1 MRAAPLLLVALLGAC
16 AESAVDDAEPPA
28 GPADDA
34 ESLSAESQAGP
45 IVATV
50 SLTPAAPRLGDPL
63 VLTLSVV
70 ADVGVTVEMP
80 VFGDA
85 LGRFGIVDFT
95 PRREAAADGGA
106 KLTQRYTLQSPMSG
120 HQRIPRLRVEYFD
133 ERDGQGDG
141 KPRELL
147 TDELAF
153 MVASVLPE
161 GEPSAGERPRRAA
174 AGGGIAPRM
183 EQLAGELRPARAPL
197 AELQGPW
204 LERYWPWLVAG
215 VVVLGG
221 AGAGFVVWLRRSEE
235 RARLTAYD
243 RAMARLDRLR
253 RTGLPDAGAVDGW
266 YVELSDIVRRYIEER
281 FALRAP
287 ELTTEEFLLEA
298 GRSADLKRAHR
309 ELLSD
314 FLARC
319 DRVKFARYSPEEDES
334 RDALG
339 VAERFLADTRHTEPG
354 TPERV
359 REAVPA

>member
-34 ESLSAESQAGP
+34 ESLSAESQAGRV
-45 IVATV
+45 VATV

-70 ADVGVTVEMP
+70 AGAGVTVEMP

-95 PRREAAADGGA
+95 PRREPRADGGMA
-106 KLTQRYTLQSPMSG
+106 LTQRYTLQSPMSG
-120 HQRIPRLRVEYFD
+120 HQRIPRLRVEYVD
-133 ERDGQGDG
+133 ERDGQADA

-153 MVASVLPE
+153 SVASVLPE
-161 GEPSAGERPRRAA
+161 GEV
-174 AGGGIAPRM
+174 
-183 EQLAGELRPARAPL
+183 AGELRPARAPL

-204 LERYWPWLVAG
+204 FERYWPWLVAG
-215 VVVLGG
+215 VVVLAG

-298 GRSADLKRAHR
+298 GRSADLKRSHR

-319 DRVKFARYSPEEDES
+319 DRVKFARYSPHEDES

-339 VAERFLADTRHTEPG
+339 VAERFLADTRQTESG
-354 TPERV
+354 TPDRV

>member
-1 MRAAPLLLVALLGAC
+1 MRGAPLLLAVLLGAC
-16 AESAVDDAEPPA
+16 AEPAVEDADPSAPL
-28 GPADDA
+28 ADDA
-34 ESLSAESQAGP
+34 ETLSAESRAGP
-45 IVATV
+45 VVATV
-50 SLTPAAPRLGDPL
+50 SLTPAAPRLGDSL
-63 VLTLSVV
+63 VLTLNVV
-70 ADVGVTVEMP
+70 ADAGVTVEMP

-85 LGRFGIVDFT
+85 LGRFGIVDYT
-95 PRREAAADGGA
+95 PRREASADGGVA
-106 KLTQRYTLQSPMSG
+106 LTQRYTLQSPMSG
-120 HQRIPRLRVEYFD
+120 HQRIPRLRLEYVD

-141 KPRELL
+141 KARELL

-153 MVASVLPE
+153 SVASVLPE
-161 GEPSAGERPRRAA
+161 GEATAG
-174 AGGGIAPRM
+174 
-183 EQLAGELRPARAPL
+183 LRPARAPL
-197 AELQGPW
+197 AELEGPW

-215 VVVLGG
+215 VVVLAG

-253 RTGLPDAGAVDGW
+253 RTGLPDGGAVDDW

-298 GRSADLKRAHR
+298 GRSADLRRSHR

-319 DRVKFARYSPEEDES
+319 DRVKFARYSPADDES

-339 VAERFLADTRHTEPG
+339 VAKRFLAETRQTSAPESALAQEP
-354 TPERV
+354 
-359 REAVPA
+359 VPA

>member
-1 MRAAPLLLVALLGAC
+1 M
-16 AESAVDDAEPPA
+16 EDADPPA
-28 GPADDA
+28 SQADDA
-34 ESLSAESQAGP
+34 ETLAAETRAGP

-50 SLTPAAPRLGDPL
+50 SLAPSAPRLGDSL
-63 VLTLSVV
+63 VLTLAVV
-70 ADVGVTVEMP
+70 ADAGVTVEMP

-85 LGRFGIVDFT
+85 LGRFGIVDYT
-95 PRREAAADGGA
+95 PRRMATADGGVA
-106 KLTQRYTLQSPMSG
+106 LTQRYTLQSPMSG
-120 HQRIPRLRVEYFD
+120 HQRIPRLRVEYVD
-133 ERDGQGDG
+133 QRDGQAEA

-153 MVASVLPE
+153 SVASVLPE
-161 GEPSAGERPRRAA
+161 GEVTV
-174 AGGGIAPRM
+174 
-183 EQLAGELRPARAPL
+183 ELRPARAPL
-197 AELQGPW
+197 EELQGPW
-204 LERYWPWLVAG
+204 LERYWPWLAAG
-215 VVVLGG
+215 VVVLAG
-221 AGAGFVVWLRRSEE
+221 AGAGLLAWLRRSEE

-243 RAMARLDRLR
+243 RAMARLGRLR
-253 RTGLPDAGAVDGW
+253 RTGLPEARAVDGW

-319 DRVKFARYSPEEDES
+319 DRVKFARYNPEADES

-339 VAERFLADTRHTEPG
+339 VAERFLSETRETGLAPR
-354 TPERV
+354 PELEG
-359 REAVPA
+359 EAVPA

>member
-1 MRAAPLLLVALLGAC
+1 MRTKPLAWRHGARASPPAFLLLALLLAAC
-16 AESAVDDAEPPA
+16 SEPAVDGTETPEPQ
-28 GPADDA
+28 ADDA
-34 ESLSAESQAGP
+34 ETLSAESRAGP
-45 IVATV
+45 VVATV
-50 SLTPAAPRLGDPL
+50 SLTPAAPRLGDSL
-63 VLTLSVV
+63 VLTLTVE
-70 ADVGVTVEMP
+70 ADAGVTVEMP

-95 PRREAAADGGA
+95 PRREAAADGGVA
-106 KLTQRYTLQSPMSG
+106 LTQRYTLQSPMSG
-120 HQRIPRLRVEYFD
+120 HQRIPRLRVEYVD

-153 MVASVLPE
+153 SVASVLPE
-161 GEPSAGERPRRAA
+161 GEVV
-174 AGGGIAPRM
+174 
-183 EQLAGELRPARAPL
+183 GELRPARAPL
-197 AELQGPW
+197 AEFQGPW
-204 LERYWPWLVAG
+204 LERNWPWLVAG
-215 VVVLGG
+215 VVVL
-221 AGAGFVVWLRRSEE
+221 AATSVGFVFWLRRSEE

-243 RAMARLDRLR
+243 RAMTRLDRLR
-253 RTGLPDAGAVDGW
+253 RTGLPHADAVDGW

-298 GRSADLKRAHR
+298 GRSADLKRSHR
-309 ELLSD
+309 ELLSN
-314 FLARC
+314 FLAGC

-339 VAERFLADTRHTEPG
+339 VAERFLSETRETDTG
-354 TPERV
+354 TPELV

>member
-1 MRAAPLLLVALLGAC
+1 MRGAPLLLAVLLGAC
-16 AESAVDDAEPPA
+16 AEPAVEDADTPA
-28 GPADDA
+28 PQADDA
-34 ESLSAESQAGP
+34 ETLSAENRAGP
-45 IVATV
+45 VVATV
-50 SLTPAAPRLGDPL
+50 SLTPAAPRLGDAL
-63 VLTLSVV
+63 VLTLAVL
-70 ADVGVTVEMP
+70 ADAGVTVEMP

-85 LGRFGIVDFT
+85 LGRFGIVDYT
-95 PRREAAADGGA
+95 PRREPRADGGVE
-106 KLTQRYTLQSPMSG
+106 LTQRYTLQSPMSG
-120 HQRIPRLRVEYFD
+120 YQRIPRLRLEYVD
-133 ERDGQGDG
+133 ERDSQGDG

-153 MVASVLPE
+153 TVASVLPDD
-161 GEPSAGERPRRAA
+161 
-174 AGGGIAPRM
+174 
-183 EQLAGELRPARAPL
+183 QVVHELRPARAQL
-197 AELQGPW
+197 EELKGPW
-204 LERYWPWLVAG
+204 LERYWPWLAAG
-215 VVVLGG
+215 VVVLAG
-221 AGAGFVVWLRRSEE
+221 AGTGFVVWLRRSEE

-243 RAMARLDRLR
+243 RAIARLDRLR

-298 GRSADLKRAHR
+298 GRSADLNRSHR

-334 RDALG
+334 RDAIG
-339 VAERFLADTRHTEPG
+339 VAGRFLAETRQTESG
-354 TPERV
+354 TPDRV